1 VRRFALS
8 SCLLLLA
15 ACGKGETPA
24 TTDNTAEASA
34 SATPTGATIEV
45 RTVTDEK
52 GSRFEPA
59 TIRAKPGDVL
69 HFVLVS
75 GVHNV
80 SFPADSNPAGA
91 TLPAPTDMLQLPGQT
106 VDLPVTL
113 AAGKYRFQCDPHAAL
128 GMVGTL
134 EVE

>member
-1 VRRFALS
+1 MRHLALS
-8 SCLLLLA
+8 SCLILLA
-15 ACGKGETPA
+15 ACGKGEVPA
-24 TTDNTAEASA
+24 TTDNATAAA
-34 SATPTGATIEV
+34 ATPTGATIEV

-59 TIRAKPGDVL
+59 TIRAKAGDVL

-80 SFPADSNPAGA
+80 SFPADSNPGGA
-91 TLPAPTDMLQLPGQT
+91 TLPPPTDMLQLPGQT

-113 AAGKYRFQCDPHAAL
+113 AAGKYHFQCDPHAAL